1 MSLWPATENEVV
13 DDYEVACNEFQP
25 CGDYDVIKLSITKL
39 TSVSKQLLLEMHSH
53 HITINRYGRSFIT
66 HPLNSCLDRFDIM
79 ISGKLV
85 MNQCHV
91 RHNNKLV
98 PALAL

>member
-13 DDYEVACNEFQP
+13 DDYEVTCNVFQS
-25 CGDYDVIKLSITKL
+25 CGGYDVIKLSITKL
-39 TSVSKQLLLEMHSH
+39 TSVSKQLRLEMHSH
-53 HITINRYGRSFIT
+53 HITINRYGRRFIT
-66 HPLNSCLDRFDIM
+66 RPLNSCLDRFYIV

-91 RHNNKLV
+91 QHNNKLV
-98 PALAL
+98 PALVL